1 MTTLT
6 LTAGVPPRDRLEQIG
21 LWSLVGI
28 VAAMQLSIAAA
39 QILLAIASVAWLA
52 SHITRGE
59 RLEAPRFFWPLV
71 AYAALTLAS
80 AGFSLDPAVSFTDCK
95 QLVLLMLVPITYDLA
110 RGARAN
116 SVLSIILTIGAASAL
131 VGIVQYAVL
140 NFDGLGRRPQGTLSH
155 WMTYSGTLML
165 VICAATAR
173 LLYGSSG
180 RLWAAFV
187 MPALLVAL
195 SLTLTR
201 GAWVGVAV
209 GVAVLFLSK
218 DFRLLAVIPI
228 VVVGGIL
235 LAPQEVIDRGKTM
248 FDRKDLTSLDRVA
261 MLQAGV
267 GDRQGLS
274 ADGRRPGSNRAG
286 LPALPRGRR
295 GEGDQSPPAQRA
307 DADRGGARVAGA
319 GGVDLVRGRRVCRTD
334 QAGADGEEQEP
345 RRRRARRHGGN
356 AGRRTDGV
364 QLRRLRV
371 PDAAPRDHHVAV
383 RRQPR
388 RRIAVVNISLAARD
402 LRPPARTN

>member
-39 QILLAIASVAWLA
+39 QILLTIAVVSWLV
-52 SHITRGE
+52 SHIARGE
-59 RLEAPRFFWPLV
+59 RLAAPPFFWPLV
-71 AYAALTLAS
+71 AYAALTLVS
-80 AGFSLDPAVSFTDCK
+80 AGFSIDPEESFTDSK
-95 QLVLLMLVPITYDLA
+95 QLVLFMLVPLTFDLA

-116 SVLSIILTIGAASAL
+116 SVLSVILTIGAASAF

-165 VICAATAR
+165 VICAAVAR
-173 LLYGSSG
+173 LLYGTSG

-209 GVAVLFLSK
+209 GVAALFLSK
-218 DFRLLAVIPI
+218 DFRLLALIPI
-228 VVVGGIL
+228 VAVIGIV
-235 LAPQEVIDRGKTM
+235 LAPQTLTDRVYSI
-248 FDRKDLTSLDRVA
+248 FDRHDLTNRDRVA

-267 GDRQGLS
+267 SIVKDYPLTGVGPDQIE
-274 ADGRRPGSNRAG
+274 RAYPSYRVAEAVKPTNPHLHNVPMQIAAERG
-286 LPALPRGRR
+286 LPAL
-295 GEGDQSPPAQRA
+295 
-307 DADRGGARVAGA
+307 
-319 GGVDLVRGRRVCRTD
+319 
-334 QAGADGEEQEP
+334 
-345 RRRRARRHGGN
+345 
-356 AGRRTDGV
+356 
-364 QLRRLRV
+364 
-371 PDAAPRDHHVAV
+371 AAWVWFV
-383 RRQPR
+383 
-388 RRIAVVNISLAARD
+388 ISLAIGLLRLLRTSRHKSLAAAALGGLAAMLAAGLTEYNFGDSEFLMLLLVIITLPFAANRD
-402 LRPPARTN
+402 GGLPS

>member
-1 MTTLT
+1 MTTLS
-6 LTAGVPPRDRLEQIG
+6 LTAGAPPRDRLEQIG

-39 QILLAIASVAWLA
+39 QILLTVAFLAWLA
-52 SHITRGE
+52 SHITRSE

-71 AYAALTLAS
+71 VYAAFTLAS
-80 AGFSLDPAVSFTDCK
+80 AGFSLDPEVSFTDCK

-116 SVLSIILTIGAASAL
+116 SVLSIVLTIGAISAM

-140 NFDGLGRRPQGTLSH
+140 NFDGLGQRPQGTLSH

-165 VICAATAR
+165 VICAATSR
-173 LLYGSSG
+173 LLYGPSG

-201 GAWVGVAV
+201 GAWVGVAI

-228 VVVGGIL
+228 VIVTGLL
-235 LAPQEVIDRGKTM
+235 LAPEEIINRGKSI
-248 FDRKDLTSLDRVA
+248 FDAKDLTSRDRVA

-267 GDRQGLS
+267 AIVKDYPMMGVGPDQIERIYPRYRVPDAVKPTNPHLHNVPMQI
-274 ADGRRPGSNRAG
+274 AAERG
-286 LPALPRGRR
+286 LPAL
-295 GEGDQSPPAQRA
+295 
-307 DADRGGARVAGA
+307 GAWLWFVVTASLGLLK
-319 GGVDLVRGRRVCRTD
+319 LVRTSRNKG
-334 QAGADGEEQEP
+334 
-345 RRRRARRHGGN
+345 
-356 AGRRTDGV
+356 
-364 QLRRLRV
+364 
-371 PDAAPRDHHVAV
+371 
-383 RRQPR
+383 
-388 RRIAVVNISLAARD
+388 LAAAGLGAMAAMLAAGLTEYNFGDSEFLMLLLVMITLPFAANRD
-402 LRPPARTN
+402 GGLPP

>member
-39 QILLAIASVAWLA
+39 QILLTVAVVSWLA
-52 SHITRGE
+52 SHIARSE
-59 RLEAPRFFWPLV
+59 RLEAPTFFWPLV
-71 AYAALTLAS
+71 VYAALTLVS
-80 AGFSLDPAVSFTDCK
+80 AGFSIDPQESFTDSK
-95 QLVLLMLVPITYDLA
+95 QLVLLMLVPLTYDLA
-110 RGARAN
+110 RGARAQ
-116 SVLSIILTIGAASAL
+116 SVLSIILTIGAASAF

-165 VICAATAR
+165 VICAAVAR
-173 LLYGSSG
+173 LLYGTSG

-228 VVVGGIL
+228 VAVIGIV
-235 LAPQEVIDRGKTM
+235 LAPQALTDRVYSI
-248 FDRKDLTSLDRVA
+248 FDPNDLTSRDRVA

-267 GDRQGLS
+267 AIVKDYPLTGVGPDQIERAYPS
-274 ADGRRPGSNRAG
+274 YRVADAVKPTNPHLHNVPMQIAAERG
-286 LPALPRGRR
+286 LPALAAWLWFVMSVIIG
-295 GEGDQSPPAQRA
+295 
-307 DADRGGARVAGA
+307 
-319 GGVDLVRGRRVCRTD
+319 LVRLLRTS
-334 QAGADGEEQEP
+334 
-345 RRRRARRHGGN
+345 
-356 AGRRTDGV
+356 
-364 QLRRLRV
+364 
-371 PDAAPRDHHVAV
+371 
-383 RRQPR
+383 RQK
-388 RRIAVVNISLAARD
+388 SLAAAALGGIAAMLAAGLTEYNFGDSEFLILLLVMITLPFAANRD
-402 LRPPARTN
+402 GGLPS

>member
-6 LTAGVPPRDRLEQIG
+6 WTAGVPPRDRLEQIG
-21 LWSLVGI
+21 LWSLIGI

-39 QILLAIASVAWLA
+39 QILLTIAVAAWLA
-52 SHITRGE
+52 SHIARSE
-59 RLEAPRFFWPLV
+59 RLAAPPFFWPLV
-71 AYAALTLAS
+71 AYAAMTLVS
-80 AGFSLDPAVSFTDCK
+80 AGFSIDPGESFTDSK
-95 QLVLLMLVPITYDLA
+95 QLVLFMLVPLTYDLA

-116 SVLSIILTIGAASAL
+116 SVLSIVLTIGAASAF
-131 VGIVQYAVL
+131 VGIVQYAIL

-173 LLYGSSG
+173 LLYGTSG

-228 VVVGGIL
+228 VAVIGIVF
-235 LAPQEVIDRGKTM
+235 APQTLTDRVYSI
-248 FDRKDLTSLDRVA
+248 FDRNDLTSRDRIA

-267 GDRQGLS
+267 SIVKDYPLTGVGPDQVE
-274 ADGRRPGSNRAG
+274 RAYPNYRVAEAVKPTNPHLHNVPMQIAAERG
-286 LPALPRGRR
+286 LPALAIWIWFVGSVVLGLWRLLRK
-295 GEGDQSPPAQRA
+295 S
-307 DADRGGARVAGA
+307 
-319 GGVDLVRGRRVCRTD
+319 
-334 QAGADGEEQEP
+334 
-345 RRRRARRHGGN
+345 RHK
-356 AGRRTDGV
+356 
-364 QLRRLRV
+364 
-371 PDAAPRDHHVAV
+371 
-383 RRQPR
+383 
-388 RRIAVVNISLAARD
+388 SLAAAALGGVAAMLAAGLTEYNFGDSEFLMLLLVLITLPFAANRD
-402 LRPPARTN
+402 GGLPS